1 MKIQVIGSSCPN
13 CKKFYDSICQIV
25 SEMQIGEAVEYV
37 DDLRETIKIGVMT
50 SPALLIDGE
59 VVLVGGHH
67 SRQAIRSSLINC
79 KKSEVESISADQV
92 SGCSCC
98 LIN

>member
-1 MKIQVIGSSCPN
+1 MNIQVIGSSCPN
-13 CKKFYDSICQIV
+13 CKKFYDSICQIA
-25 SEMQIGEAVEYV
+25 SEMQIGEAIEYV

-67 SRQAIRSSLINC
+67 SPEAIKNSLINC
-79 KKSEVESISADQV
+79 KKSEVEAIFADQV

-98 LIN
+98 SVK